1 MPVSAGALTNAD
13 INFPFHFRTVLPF
26 RRTMDYNVPQ
36 HSSPTPSQLSHAL
49 PFSDS
54 AHSFPGTFPPITAL
68 PHLPFRATLL
78 YSRGQAFGRA
88 YGTGRS
94 QTHSPRL
101 QHAPKLVGGCA
112 PKPLLLIISTVE

>member
-54 AHSFPGTFPPITAL
+54 AHSFPGTFPPITTL

-78 YSRGQAFGRA
+78 YSRGCDDRFAAVMTYRRTVA
-88 YGTGRS
+88 R
-94 QTHSPRL
+94 HVLEPSPHRHIAKSPHPSSPDSL
-101 QHAPKLVGGCA
+101 
-112 PKPLLLIISTVE
+112 ST